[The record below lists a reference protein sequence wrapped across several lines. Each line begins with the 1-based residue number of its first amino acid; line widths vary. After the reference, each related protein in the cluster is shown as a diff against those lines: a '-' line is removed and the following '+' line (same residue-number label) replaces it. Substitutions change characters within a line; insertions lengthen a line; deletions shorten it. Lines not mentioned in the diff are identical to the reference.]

1 MRTVAGAV
9 ARSGFTPYVTYAL
22 IAVNTLVFLVT
33 VLQSGSVRENSS
45 GSSLFSSW
53 VLWAPGVAQGQLV
66 RVVGSGF
73 LHFGPI
79 HILVNMFALYLV
91 GRNIELVLGRARYLS
106 VYLVSLLGGSAAV
119 LALQHDIAATA
130 GASGAIFGL
139 FGAEAI
145 ILIRLRQSPGPVIA
159 VIAIN
164 VIISVSLPGISLW
177 GHMGGLAAGTAT
189 AAGLLFGPRLVAS
202 AGRPASE
209 RSARLIG
216 WIAVAAV
223 AAVAVATIGIR
234 VLQLRSEYGLT

>member
-9 ARSGFTPYVTYAL
+9 VRSAFTPYVTYAL
-22 IAVNTLVFLVT
+22 MAVNILVFAVT
-33 VLQSGSVRENSS
+33 VLQSGSVRENSR
-45 GSSLFSSW
+45 GSSLFESW
-53 VLWAPGVAQGQLV
+53 VLWAPGVAQGQFV

-91 GRNIELVLGRARYLS
+91 GRNIELVLGRVRYLS

-119 LALQHDIAATA
+119 LVLQTDNAATA

-145 ILIRLRQSPGPVIA
+145 ILIRQRQSPGPVLV

-177 GHMGGLAAGTAT
+177 GHLGGLAAGTAA
-189 AAGLLFGPRLVAS
+189 AAGLLFGPRLFAS
-202 AGRPASE
+202 GNRPATD
-209 RSARLIG
+209 RSALLAG
-216 WIAVAAV
+216 WISIAAV
-223 AAVAVATIGIR
+223 AAVTLVAICVR
-234 VLQLRSEYGLT
+234 VLQLRSQYGLA